1 MAIEDKEKFDLI
13 INMVQ
18 KVVNSDNLSQD
29 GGILFEQVVELAS
42 EEGGLP
48 SGPNIEYEVYY
59 DSAIGRPPDGR
70 LYPGQ
75 SVKIQDGTSFNVTF
89 TDKS

>member
-1 MAIEDKEKFDLI
+1 MAIEDKDTI
-13 INMVQ
+13 DIVINLVD
-18 KVVNSDNLSQD
+18 KVVRRDDLSPD
-29 GGILFEQVVELAS
+29 GEISFEQVVGLAC

-59 DSAIGRPPDGR
+59 DDANGRPPDGR

-75 SVKIQDGTSFNVTF
+75 LVKIQDGSSFNVTY
-89 TDKS
+89 TNKS